1 LTGGGRNGTNKDMGD
16 EDIIV
21 TPPCWRVVHVKP
33 RCEKKLATYC
43 GVNSVTC
50 DLPLR
55 EETKVYQRRRVTVTK
70 PVFPGYCFLK
80 YGEAQKI
87 VVLKSNL
94 LVRVLEVVDQNQLVR
109 ELEQVRQALA
119 VDPTLDACAAFQA
132 GKRVSIRSG
141 PFCGLE
147 GVVQMVRGKARV
159 VLNVEMIGRALAVEV
174 DMEMLEP
181 AE

>member
-1 LTGGGRNGTNKDMGD
+1 MNDD
-16 EDIIV
+16 EMV
-21 TPPCWRVVHVKP
+21 AKMEPCWHVVHVKP
-33 RCEKKLATYC
+33 RCEKKLAGYC
-43 GVNSVTC
+43 AANAVTC

-55 EETKVYQRRRVTVTK
+55 EETKIYQRRRVTVTK
-70 PVFPGYCFLK
+70 PVFPGYCFLN
-80 YGEAQKI
+80 YGEPQR
-87 VVLKSNL
+87 VTVLKSNL
-94 LVRVLEVVDQNQLVR
+94 LVRVLKVVDQAQLVL
-109 ELEQVRQALA
+109 ELAQVNQALA

-132 GKRVSIRSG
+132 GKRVAIRTG

-174 DMEMLEP
+174 DMNMLEP

>member
-1 LTGGGRNGTNKDMGD
+1 MVD
-16 EDIIV
+16 EEIKV
-21 TPPCWRVVHVKP
+21 MTATLWHVVHVKP
-33 RCEKKLATYC
+33 RCEKKLAGYC
-43 GVNSVTC
+43 AASAIVC

-55 EETKVYQRRRVTVTK
+55 EETKIYQRRRVTVTK
-70 PVFPGYCFLK
+70 PVFPGYCFLN
-80 YGEAQKI
+80 YSEAQR
-87 VVLKSNL
+87 VDVLKSNL
-94 LVRVLEVVDQNQLVR
+94 LVRVLDVVDQDQLVR
-109 ELEQVRQALA
+109 ELAQVHQALT

-174 DMEMLEP
+174 DMSLLEP